1 MGCGTDGG
9 CDVIQDGGHLG
20 RHLGRHLGF
29 QSKRWKFDAK
39 HVE

>member
-20 RHLGRHLGF
+20 RHLGF